1 MVYSQTLGTRE
12 EVKACLN
19 RVPSIL
25 QWRTD
30 LPNSFYLISL
40 AQTANELVDQIV
52 ECAGKKGRFIIAE
65 IDPAGTGVQ
74 GYLLKAT
81 WAFLG
86 LRSSSD

>member
-30 LPNSFYLISL
+30 LPSSFYLISL

-65 IDPAGTGVQ
+65 IDATSTGVQ
-74 GYLLKAT
+74 GYLPKDT
-81 WAFLG
+81 WVFLG
-86 LRSSSD
+86 VRSSSD